1 MLTVSHK
8 VKLPAVSL
16 NLFIQSNNNVDM
28 EIQSLITQPDMS
40 LNHNNPNVYNTTQA
54 RKLCA

>member
-1 MLTVSHK
+1 MLTVLHR

-16 NLFIQSNNNVDM
+16 NLFIQSKNNLDM

-40 LNHNNPNVYNTTQA
+40 LNHYNPNVYNTTQK